1 MNTMSSYRD
10 GLDDC
15 NHLGSRSTASRLD
28 RAALANGAA
37 SRRSRLRAIEAEIDH
52 ACERAAIG
60 NCASIR
66 HHDRRQWDRRRWRS
80 YIAEA
85 VQQACIHAPELDAL
99 RQEVS
104 QLERLIQA
112 TLPRS
117 RWDVDLTSPETAP
130 GKLTAKWHSKSGG
143 GP

>member
-15 NHLGSRSTASRLD
+15 NHLGSKSTGSRFD
-28 RAALANGAA
+28 RTALANGAA
-37 SRRSRLRAIEAEIDH
+37 SRHSRLRAIEAEIDH

-60 NCASIR
+60 NCAWIR
-66 HHDRRQWDRRRWRS
+66 HQDRQKWDRRRWRR

-85 VQQACIHAPELDAL
+85 VQQAYIHPPELDGL

-112 TLPRS
+112 TSQRS
-117 RWDVDLTSPETAP
+117 RRDVDLTSPGTALS
-130 GKLTAKWHSKSGG
+130 KLTANWHSKFGE